1 MKRTKSTVRPVAD
14 GVINSPAEKLS
25 TPPETPKKKSPFKN
39 TLKKKNGIYN
49 LGILIKRARAQARAY
64 ARRSD
69 GAVPEMVAAVEAV
82 EAFGGGE
89 LDLRLWSGA
98 AFALGLDAFLDILRQ
113 QLAENRA
120 DGLPRDT
127 RRAFQ
132 AKLSRALADRLG
144 EEVRA

>member
-1 MKRTKSTVRPVAD
+1 MK
-14 GVINSPAEKLS
+14 VINSPHGEVINR
-25 TPPETPKKKSPFKN
+25 PKKAKKKYPFEN
-39 TLKKKNGIYN
+39 TLKKKNGKYN
-49 LGILIKRARAQARAY
+49 LGILIKRGRAQARAQARAY
-64 ARRSD
+64 ARRHD
-69 GAVPEMVAAVEAV
+69 GAIPEMVAAVEA
-82 EAFGGGE
+82 FGGGE
-89 LDLRLWSGA
+89 PDLRLWSGA

-144 EEVRA
+144 EEARA